1 MHLGS
6 RRFWFGL
13 VCQDEVNLM
22 RIIYTM
28 VIWIC
33 YLYQQIID
41 KSSCCKKYNGGNKVL
56 STWMT
61 GVDFLG

>member
-41 KSSCCKKYNGGNKVL
+41 KSSCCK
-56 STWMT
+56 STMVET
-61 GVDFLG
+61 KCCQRG

>member
-13 VCQDEVNLM
+13 VCEDEVNLM

-41 KSSCCKKYNGGNKVL
+41 KPSCCKSIMVETKCCQRG
-56 STWMT
+56 
-61 GVDFLG
+61 